1 MRLTAFRC
9 AAVALLLPATLAAQ
23 SSDTWRWRGTL
34 DAGRSLE
41 IRNINGRIAAE
52 PASGREIEIVATK
65 TARKGSVADV
75 ELRVETH
82 DGGVVVCALWPS
94 RDKPTEGCRRDRTAM
109 RERDR
114 GAERAWERWNR
125 DNQVDVH
132 FEVRVPRGVRLAAGT
147 VNGDVRVGG
156 LSADAEATSVNG
168 DVHLETRGLARATT
182 VNGSVTAVLGRAD
195 WDGALR
201 FTSVNGDVRVSLP
214 ANAAFDLTASTVNG
228 DVTSDFPLTLE
239 GRLRRQ
245 KVRATV
251 GAGGRDL
258 ELTTV
263 NGAIAITK
271 TD

>member
-1 MRLTAFRC
+1 MRLSACRC
-9 AAVALLLPATLAAQ
+9 AAVALLLPAALAAQ

-65 TARKGSVADV
+65 TARKGSVAGV

-82 DGGVVVCALWPS
+82 AGGVVVCALWPS
-94 RDKPTEGCRRDRTAM
+94 RDKPTEGCRSDRSDM

-114 GAERAWERWNR
+114 SAERAWERWNR
-125 DNQVDVH
+125 ENQVDVH
-132 FEVRVPRGVRLAAGT
+132 FEVRVPRDVRLAVGT
-147 VNGDVRVGG
+147 VNGDVRV
-156 LSADAEATSVNG
+156 T
-168 DVHLETRGLARATT
+168 
-182 VNGSVTAVLGRAD
+182 
-195 WDGALR
+195 
-201 FTSVNGDVRVSLP
+201 LP

-258 ELTTV
+258 QLTTV
-263 NGAIAITK
+263 NGAIAIRK
-271 TD
+271 AD